1 MLEHLERNN
10 KIVRGFISQYS
21 KNKRPIEVSFRD
33 LLPELSKIDRHTH
46 LIHSY
51 PAKLLAHIPNLFV
64 NNSILSKEDD
74 HVLDPFCGT
83 GTVLLESVLY
93 NRRALGADAN
103 PLARM
108 IAKAKTRKLSGTRLQ
123 KELSSVLSR
132 ARNYKKVTLP
142 EFPNRNYWFSE
153 QTQTQLAK
161 IHSAIAKIKNEDV
174 RIFFLVNFSNCLRKV
189 SYADPR
195 VSVPVKINKNR
206 FDPKDDRHEKIK
218 SRLADLQRID
228 VFEKFES
235 ICIDNIERIKK
246 LKIEAGRATI
256 ISDDARKLTTEIG
269 GKKRLR
275 KNSVQLIITSPPYA
289 GAQKYIRASSLS
301 LGWLGIAKN
310 GELKNLENES
320 IGRESF
326 LASAK
331 ILTSTA
337 IPEADRLIK
346 QIYNI
351 NKTRATIIA
360 TYLNEMK
367 VALNESYRVL
377 KKSGYL
383 VIIIGN
389 NMVCNKEFNTQ
400 EYLTYYLKSLGLEL
414 KFKLID
420 DIKSY
425 GLMTK
430 RNKTADIIS
439 REWILA
445 FRKK

>member
-1 MLEHLERNN
+1 MEHLERNN
-10 KIVRGFISQYS
+10 KIVREFITRYS

-51 PAKLLAHIPNLFV
+51 PAKLLAHIPSLFV
-64 NNSILSKEDD
+64 NNSILSKEHDY
-74 HVLDPFCGT
+74 VLDPFCGT
-83 GTVLLESVLY
+83 GTVLLESILY

-103 PLARM
+103 PLAQM
-108 IAKAKTRKLSGTRLQ
+108 IAKAKTRKLSGATLQ
-123 KELSSVLSR
+123 AQLCSVLKK
-132 ARNYKKVTLP
+132 AKNYKQARLP
-142 EFPNRNYWFSE
+142 YFPNRDYWFSE
-153 QTQTQLAK
+153 QTQIQLAK
-161 IHSAIAKIKNEDV
+161 IYSAIVKIKNENV

-195 VSVPVKINKNR
+195 VSVPVRINKNR
-206 FDPKDDRHEKIK
+206 FDVKDDRHRKIK
-218 SRLADLQRID
+218 IRLAELQKVD
-228 VFEKFES
+228 VFEKFEL

-246 LKIEAGRATI
+246 LRIETGSAAI
-256 ISDDARKLTTEIG
+256 ISDDARKLTTKIG

-310 GELKNLENES
+310 GQLKKLENES

-326 LASAK
+326 LAAEK
-331 ILTSTA
+331 TLITTA
-337 IPEADRLIK
+337 IPEADKLIK
-346 QIYNI
+346 QVYEM

-367 VALNESYRVL
+367 AALNESYRVL
-377 KKSGYL
+377 KKDGYL
-383 VIIIGN
+383 IMIIGN
-389 NMVCNKEFNTQ
+389 NMVCNREFNTQ
-400 EYLTYYLKSLGLEL
+400 KYLTYYLESLGLQL

-445 FRKK
+445 FKKI